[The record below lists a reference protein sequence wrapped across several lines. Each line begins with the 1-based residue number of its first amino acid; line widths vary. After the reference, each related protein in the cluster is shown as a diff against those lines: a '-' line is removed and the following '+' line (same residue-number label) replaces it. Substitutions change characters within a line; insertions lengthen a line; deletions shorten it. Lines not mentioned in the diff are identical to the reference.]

1 MPPPRGRL
9 DILSGVITALT
20 ERLCRLDARV
30 LAVELG
36 NPTCARLA
44 EVEVTVADL
53 IRSAQTSM
61 DDVIIKNGVYIKL
74 LRSEVGAK
82 LEESKDLNL
91 KVSTSLI
98 ALDGIDFRLSLR
110 LDELGESLTAAI
122 RRAEALE
129 TSLEVTP
136 TRGAFHALQTDMISV
151 QKKVKRRE
159 LSGRGRNREGRIESV
174 ETLRESLHG
183 VSARVDDMCERVG
196 CLAREVVRGL
206 GTSCDLS
213 VEASVEAEV
222 SLAQEAA
229 GLLRGRNRSGS
240 CSRGPSCDSVGIED
254 ARWREERQLAAGVGG
269 GVDGDGGEHG
279 RGGRKG
285 GKPGGKKGAGGVPGG
300 Q

>member
-36 NPTCARLA
+36 NTTCARLA

-98 ALDGIDFRLSLR
+98 ALDEIDSRLSQR
-110 LDELGESLTAAI
+110 LDEMGESLTAAI

-136 TRGAFHALQTDMISV
+136 TRGAFRALQTDLISG
-151 QKKVKRRE
+151 QKKVRR
-159 LSGRGRNREGRIESV
+159 REGRIESV

-183 VSARVDDMCERVG
+183 VSARVDDICERVG

-240 CSRGPSCDSVGIED
+240 CSRAPSCDSVGIED
-254 ARWREERQLAAGVGG
+254 ARWREERQLAAGVVGG
-269 GVDGDGGEHG
+269 IDGDGGEHG

-285 GKPGGKKGAGGVPGG
+285 GQARR
-300 Q
+300 